1 MLFEYSILSIL
12 TLDGYNGYSFRF
24 NNPLQS
30 LVLSHVSSR
39 WRSIAKS
46 NTSLWKV
53 IHPINIGLAKFCLQL
68 VPTDLG
74 VVLPLGSS
82 TVCRCCSKA
91 NTARPE
97 IIEAACR
104 FIHEN
109 AHRISSLFMIG
120 SHPSLDIFL
129 TTPFPILKKHIFLL
143 AEDPG
148 AITIA
153 PVLEK
158 VHASALFGGLA
169 PNLRSVT
176 WICTRIPSLSGNAW
190 RNLRSLKFSL
200 MLGIQHPAE
209 PSWRQLML
217 ILSINPN
224 LEDLAVVIPPF
235 EERLGP
241 NCLPLSSLRSAT
253 FIVPETQRFDP
264 FFQSISIPN
273 MEDISIFSF
282 DSSTSTTR
290 MFSALGAQTKL
301 ISTFSGATVCGIGY
315 VMPED
320 TGIIAIS
327 YCNRR
332 PRCIMRW
339 SLVSTPEEAS
349 DIVKM
354 LPAVKT
360 LLVLHYPPR
369 FIYLPPWL
377 SVTVLDLRKTEHYE
391 DLLKWVH
398 ENTFP
403 SLKTILIPK
412 KFSNGLETLLVVLE
426 RLVSHSRKPEVVVSL
441 GHGLT
446 VSEHDT
452 FASFCTKNEVP
463 WRYGGPN
470 DDE

>member
-1 MLFEYSILSIL
+1 MLFEYFIFTVL
-12 TLDGYNGYSFRF
+12 TLDGYEGSSFRF
-24 NNPLQS
+24 NDSLQS

-53 IHPINIGLAKFCLQL
+53 IHPINIDLAKFCFEL
-68 VPTDLG
+68 VPTG
-74 VVLPLGSS
+74 ISVVLPLGNN

-97 IIEAACR
+97 IIEASCR

-109 AHRISSLFMIG
+109 AHRISTMFMIG
-120 SHPSLDIFL
+120 SHPFLNIFL
-129 TTPFPILKKHIFLL
+129 TTPFPILKTHVFLL

-148 AITIA
+148 AITVA

-158 VHASALFGGLA
+158 VRTSGLFGGLA

-190 RNLRSLKFSL
+190 RNLRSLLFSTT
-200 MLGIQHPAE
+200 LGIQHPAE

-217 ILSINPN
+217 ILSINSN

-235 EERLGP
+235 EEHLGP
-241 NCLPLSSLRSAT
+241 NCLSLSSLRKAI
-253 FIVPETQRFDP
+253 FVVPETKRFDP
-264 FFQSISIPN
+264 FFQAISIPN
-273 MEDISIFSF
+273 MKDIVIVSF

-301 ISTFSGATVCGIGY
+301 ISTFSGATVCGIGH
-315 VMPED
+315 
-320 TGIIAIS
+320 
-327 YCNRR
+327 
-332 PRCIMRW
+332 
-339 SLVSTPEEAS
+339 EEAS

-354 LPAVKT
+354 LPAVKA
-360 LLVLHYPPR
+360 LLVLRYPPR
-369 FIYLPPWL
+369 FTYLPPWL
-377 SVTVLDLRKTEHYE
+377 SVTVLDLRKAEHYE
-391 DLLKWVH
+391 GLLKWVN

-403 SLKTILIPK
+403 SFKTTLIPK

-426 RLVSHSRKPEVVVSL
+426 RLVSHLRKPEVVVSL

-446 VSEHDT
+446 ASEHDT

-463 WRYGGPN
+463 WRYAGSKD